1 MNQQKS
7 WVGDLV
13 SGVVGSTPIGGVINL
28 VGGLLGG
35 GNNDAPPPPPPP
47 PAPPS
52 TGRFLDANAG
62 TTEVPWYVWAMGA
75 ALLFLLLGNRKMRI

>member
-7 WVGDLV
+7 FIGDLV
-13 SGVVGSTPIGGVINL
+13 SGIVGSTPIGGVVNL

-35 GNNDAPPPPPPP
+35 GGGGSAPPP
-47 PAPPS
+47 PAPPVVA
-52 TGRFLDANAG
+52 GPRFLDANAG

-75 ALLFLLLGNRKMRI
+75 VLLFLLLGGSKKFRV